1 MSVSA
6 LWVYTLLT
14 LAVSIGRDS
23 VGRIS
28 QVGRIGLSQLVLD
41 QLVDGDS
48 SRFLIETLSGVAPF
62 THVAHNRKLSVSD
75 AFSPARNT
83 LFG

>member
-1 MSVSA
+1 MSASA

-41 QLVDGDS
+41 QLVDGES
-48 SRFLIETLSGVAPF
+48 SRFLIETLSGVPF